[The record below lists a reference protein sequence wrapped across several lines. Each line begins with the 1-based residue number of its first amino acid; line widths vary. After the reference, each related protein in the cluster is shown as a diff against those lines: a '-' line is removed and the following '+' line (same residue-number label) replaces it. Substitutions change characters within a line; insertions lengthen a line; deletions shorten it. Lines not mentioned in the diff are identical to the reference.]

1 MKFCMRWVACFL
13 IFLISACTEEG
24 GHKEIPQEA
33 PEVQL
38 QMTRLDVI
46 FRGFMRQGKN
56 LKEDSIRRQLDGH
69 LPFLQEWLFNGDTT
83 VADSLYPRF
92 IQYFCQDPRSA
103 QLTDSVLSHFPASYD
118 FKALLQPPLRR
129 FHYHFPK
136 EPLPE
141 VYFYLTGYQ
150 PESGLKD
157 QSYLSDRY
165 LGISL
170 DYFLGEKFPFY
181 SGDLPKYIRRRCKPD
196 YLPVA
201 AMRHFAEYLHP
212 EPDISQSPAF
222 IDYILTQGL
231 WQAFLEEMLP
241 EVPDSVRLSYSSA
254 QMAFVQAYEAD
265 IYKELVPIL
274 FSTDYMKFEKYL
286 NDKPYTPNLSAE
298 SADRLGMFLGWKI
311 IQAFRQ
317 KHPDLSWPELMKR
330 RDHKKI
336 FEASRYKPL

>member
-1 MKFCMRWVACFL
+1 MKSCL
-13 IFLISACTEEG
+13 IFVSCFMLLLLLSCTEETQRS
-24 GHKEIPQEA
+24 EIPEEV
-33 PEVQL
+33 PEVQVGL
-38 QMTRLDVI
+38 TRLDVV
-46 FRGFMRQGKN
+46 FRDFMRQGRA
-56 LKEDSIRRQLDGH
+56 LKEDEIRRKLDGH

-83 VADSLYPRF
+83 VADSLYPLF

-103 QLTDSVLSHFPASYD
+103 QLTDSVLKHFPEGYD
-118 FKALLQPPLRR
+118 FKGILQPPFRR
-129 FHYHFPK
+129 FHFYFPN
-136 EPLPE
+136 EPLPK

-157 QSYLSDRY
+157 QSYLSERF

-181 SGDLPKYIRRRCKPD
+181 AGDLPKYIRRRCKPD

-212 EPDISQSPAF
+212 EPDISQSPMF
-222 IDYILTQGL
+222 IDYIVTQGL
-231 WQAFLEEMLP
+231 WQAFLEDMLP
-241 EVPDSVRLSYSSA
+241 DVPDSVRLSYTSA
-254 QMAFVQAYEAD
+254 QMAFVRSYEAD
-265 IYKELVPIL
+265 IYKELVPLL

-311 IQAFRQ
+311 IQAFRA
-317 KHPDLSWPELMKR
+317 KHPDVSWPDLMKR